1 MRQKHDVSMQRHRG
15 KKMILVRTT
24 WQIRTCR
31 MIPSFRA
38 CQTLSGLDLSK
49 SDSQSDPFGN
59 RARQVGA
66 SAEMLASV
74 ARREWLLQQWKRH

>member
-1 MRQKHDVSMQRHRG
+1 
-15 KKMILVRTT
+15 MILVRTIR
-24 WQIRTCR
+24 QIRTGR

-38 CQTLSGLDLSK
+38 CQTLSGLDLSR
-49 SDSQSDPFGN
+49 SD
-59 RARQVGA
+59 RARQIGA